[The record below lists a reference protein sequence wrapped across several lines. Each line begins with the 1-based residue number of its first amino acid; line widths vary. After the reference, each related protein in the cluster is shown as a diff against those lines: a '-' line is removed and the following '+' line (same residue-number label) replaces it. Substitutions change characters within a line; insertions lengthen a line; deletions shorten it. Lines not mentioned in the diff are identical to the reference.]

1 MGYGLGGGSPLS
13 SRPGHPG
20 SGGFGGLGGHRPPHS
35 SPSAASALI
44 GGGLSVEVAPGG
56 GFIVKGVGEE
66 GPRSEAAEED
76 EEDEAEAART
86 AAEVISCLNKV
97 GNRRRQRME
106 QERVGNSLIKCDTVL
121 FRNFFYQKFVSNMGN
136 MCTVGLFRDRLNKE
150 ERSKM
155 RA

>member
-13 SRPGHPG
+13 SRPPHPG
-20 SGGFGGLGGHRPPHS
+20 SGGFGGLGGHRPHS

-106 QERVGNSLIKCDTVL
+106 QERVGNSLNVTMYFPGFFIKNV
-121 FRNFFYQKFVSNMGN
+121 
-136 MCTVGLFRDRLNKE
+136 
-150 ERSKM
+150 
-155 RA
+155 